1 MHMLTTDVIFV
12 DEKQFSKFHLI

>member
-1 MHMLTTDVIFV
+1 MLTTDVIFV